1 MSGPLK
7 LRAADQEDLA
17 VIAACLQD
25 ALVPIGDMS
34 FMPDDRR
41 FVLVANRFRWEAGGP
56 PPARNAP
63 PDGTSDASY
72 DSAAGPGFERVNS
85 GLWFDGV
92 TAVRIKGVNLHDRSA
107 ILELLTLRKDDG
119 QLSLIFAGGPV
130 IQLEI
135 DGLRCFLEDIGEPWP
150 TRWRPSHPALSGEGP
165 GE

>member
-17 VIAACLQD
+17 VIATCLQD

-34 FMPDDRR
+34 FIPEDRR
-41 FVLVANRFRWEAGGP
+41 FVLVANRFRWELGGASA
-56 PPARNAP
+56 ARVAVTDDHP
-63 PDGTSDASY
+63 DASY
-72 DSAAGPGFERVNS
+72 DAAAGPSFERVNC
-85 GLWFDGV
+85 GVWFDGV
-92 TAVRIKGVNLHDRSA
+92 TAVRTKSVNLHDRST
-107 ILELLTLRKDDG
+107 ILELLTLRQDDG

-135 DGLRCFLEDIGEPWP
+135 DGLCCFLEDIGEPWP
-150 TRWRPSHPALSGEGP
+150 TRRRPGHPVLSGEGP

>member
-1 MSGPLK
+1 VSGALK

-34 FMPDDRR
+34 FMPGDRR
-41 FVLVANRFRWEAGGP
+41 FVLVANRFRWEVGGSPAAGKASPEG
-56 PPARNAP
+56 A
-63 PDGTSDASY
+63 SDASY
-72 DSAAGPGFERVNS
+72 DSASGPSFERINS

-92 TAVRIKGVNLHDRSA
+92 TAVRTKGVNLRDRST

-119 QLSLIFAGGPV
+119 QISLIFAGGPV
-130 IQLEI
+130 ILLEV

-150 TRWRPSHPALSGEGP
+150 TRWRPGHPALSGEGP